1 MACGA
6 AYKAAAKGCESEEL
20 YRKNIGRDEDAME
33 PKDNII
39 RPSFHRQ
46 FDTHVSGDNT
56 VRKAVP
62 YLDRY
67 QQEQLE
73 RQQERQRRWEKQ
85 IHKRAVQKEFE
96 ERRRRAN
103 ALTFAE
109 AAVVGVLCA
118 VLLFACIFYVGQQA
132 KLNQSRN
139 ELASLQKTY
148 AALVEDNNARSSA
161 LEGSIDYQRI
171 YEYATQE
178 LGMMYPEKGQTVT
191 YKRNPGSYVKQA
203 EEIPSN

>member
-1 MACGA
+1 
-6 AYKAAAKGCESEEL
+6 
-20 YRKNIGRDEDAME
+20 ME

-39 RPSFHRQ
+39 WPSFKRQ
-46 FDTHVSGDNT
+46 FNTAVSGDNT

-73 RQQERQRRWEKQ
+73 RQQERQKRWEKQ

-109 AAVVGVLCA
+109 ASVVGVLCA

-132 KLNQSRN
+132 KLNQSN
-139 ELASLQKTY
+139 TKLASCKKHMLPLLRTITLK
-148 AALVEDNNARSSA
+148 AVKL
-161 LEGSIDYQRI
+161 
-171 YEYATQE
+171 
-178 LGMMYPEKGQTVT
+178 KGQLIMSVFTIT
-191 YKRNPGSYVKQA
+191 QSTSWA
-203 EEIPSN
+203 

>member
-1 MACGA
+1 
-6 AYKAAAKGCESEEL
+6 
-20 YRKNIGRDEDAME
+20 ME

-39 RPSFHRQ
+39 WPSFKRQ
-46 FDTHVSGDNT
+46 FNTAVSGDNT

-73 RQQERQRRWEKQ
+73 RQQERQKRWEKQ

-109 AAVVGVLCA
+109 ASVVGVLCA

-132 KLNQSRN
+132 KLTKAIQSLHHCKKHMLPLLRTIT
-139 ELASLQKTY
+139 LKAVKL
-148 AALVEDNNARSSA
+148 
-161 LEGSIDYQRI
+161 
-171 YEYATQE
+171 
-178 LGMMYPEKGQTVT
+178 KGQLIMSVFTIT
-191 YKRNPGSYVKQA
+191 QSTSWA
-203 EEIPSN
+203 

>member
-1 MACGA
+1 
-6 AYKAAAKGCESEEL
+6 
-20 YRKNIGRDEDAME
+20 ME

-39 RPSFHRQ
+39 WPSFKRQ
-46 FDTHVSGDNT
+46 FNTAVSGDNT

-73 RQQERQRRWEKQ
+73 RQQERQKRWEKQ

-96 ERRRRAN
+96 ERRRRA
-103 ALTFAE
+103 
-109 AAVVGVLCA
+109 
-118 VLLFACIFYVGQQA
+118 
-132 KLNQSRN
+132 KLNQSN
-139 ELASLQKTY
+139 TKLASLQKTY
-148 AALVEDNNARSSA
+148 ASLVEDNNAKSSEI
-161 LEGSIDYQRI
+161 EGSVDYERI
-171 YEYATQE
+171 YDYAVNE

-191 YKRNPGSYVKQA
+191 YKRNPGSYVKQG